1 MFRGKI
7 AVHNSMIFI
16 IHITAPGVIEVNP
29 EFEIT
34 KITDL
39 LELSNWAHHTTYI
52 LPQVRAL
59 NHTVQSLPSPHHTPP
74 LPLSG
79 TYNMV

>member
-1 MFRGKI
+1 MRKLKKKMGKVEVWRGEEGGQERKGKKP
-7 AVHNSMIFI
+7 VHDVI
-16 IHITAPGVIEVNP
+16 IITTAPGVIEVNP

-52 LPQVRAL
+52 LPQVGIP
-59 NHTVQSLPSPHHTPP
+59 VPSP
-74 LPLSG
+74 L
-79 TYNMV
+79 